1 MKRVGA
7 KQSDG
12 SVGDWVDHEI
22 ARLHAV
28 VAERDADETAA
39 LRSTATR
46 RAASQR
52 LGLLWARRPHA
63 GRRLRRSA
71 GAIVSGSELPWY
83 ALAVGLA
90 FLAGWIVVA
99 LTGSR

>member
-7 KQSDG
+7 KQFDG
-12 SVGDWVDHEI
+12 PVGDWVDREI

-39 LRSTATR
+39 LPSARSTA
-46 RAASQR
+46 
-52 LGLLWARRPHA
+52 RRPNA

-71 GAIVSGSELPWY
+71 GAIVSRSELPWY

-90 FLAGWIVVA
+90 FLAGWIVAA